1 MISAKTSPFF
11 QYSSDK
17 IKIMEIENFSL
28 TIKGDKE
35 LLTELY
41 KHYLNPFE
49 IEVIG
54 AKELPYST
62 ENKFLPVY
70 AKYQFFD
77 GTQIISEKVPQGT
90 VCRFNCK
97 HTFLAGLMDQ
107 SKLKETL
114 DSTCIKVELIKMQ
127 ILMI

>member
-1 MISAKTSPFF
+1 
-11 QYSSDK
+11 
-17 IKIMEIENFSL
+17 MEIEKFSF

-77 GTQIISEKVPQGT
+77 GTQILSEKVPQGT
-90 VCRFNCK
+90 VCRLNCK
-97 HTFLAGLMDQ
+97 HTFLAGFMDQ

-114 DSTCIKVELIKMQ
+114 DSTCIKVEWIKREYTDDSKLIFYS
-127 ILMI
+127 ILFIPFLECNF